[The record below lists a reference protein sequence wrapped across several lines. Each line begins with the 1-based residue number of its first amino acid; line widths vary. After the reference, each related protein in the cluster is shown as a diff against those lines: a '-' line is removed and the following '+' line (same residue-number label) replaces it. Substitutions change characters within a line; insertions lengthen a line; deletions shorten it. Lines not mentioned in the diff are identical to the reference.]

1 MTTPTRT
8 GLEYEDVLRAL
19 RTTVP
24 PWTGAGREAVF
35 LYAHRYEIVRI
46 IDQFRRA
53 DISPDRLVILLPS
66 KFFSAHES
74 LEMTFMA
81 LPVRVCD
88 VETLMVGLDVPL
100 QAVPDVAVD

>member
-66 KFFSAHES
+66 
-74 LEMTFMA
+74 TFMA